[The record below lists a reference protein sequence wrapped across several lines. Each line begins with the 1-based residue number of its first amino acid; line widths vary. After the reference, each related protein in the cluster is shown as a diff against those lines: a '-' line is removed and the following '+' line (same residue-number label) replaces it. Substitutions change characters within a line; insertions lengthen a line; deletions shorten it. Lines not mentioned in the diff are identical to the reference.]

1 MKYNFKQATE
11 SDAGEIWQIL
21 QQAIARRKADGSTQ
35 WQDGYPNPDVVKA
48 DIENLYGYVLTDGD
62 NIAGYCAIMVNNEP
76 AYEHINGAWLT
87 DADFVV
93 YHRVAVSEAYLGKG
107 VAKEMLL
114 YIEEFAKS
122 KNINSVKVDT
132 NFDNAGMLA
141 LLHNFGYVHCGEV
154 VMRGGIRMGFEK
166 ILG

>member
-1 MKYNFKQATE
+1 MNYKFRSATE
-11 SDAGEIWQIL
+11 SDADKIWQIL
-21 QQAIARRKADGSTQ
+21 EQAIARRKADGSTQ
-35 WQDGYPNPDVVKA
+35 WQDGYPNPEVVTT
-48 DIENLYGYVLTDGD
+48 DIQNRYGYVLTDGD

-76 AYEHINGAWLT
+76 AYEHIDGAWLT
-87 DADFVV
+87 NNDFVV

-154 VMRGGIRMGFEK
+154 IMRGGIRMGFEK
-166 ILG
+166 IL